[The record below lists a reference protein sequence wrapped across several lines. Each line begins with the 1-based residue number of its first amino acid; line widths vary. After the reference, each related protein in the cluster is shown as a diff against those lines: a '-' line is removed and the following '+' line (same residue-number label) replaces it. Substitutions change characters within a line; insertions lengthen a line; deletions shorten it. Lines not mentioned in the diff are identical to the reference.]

1 MNVKRFVAPTLEEA
15 AKDIRKQLGKE
26 AVILHVKEVVTGGL
40 FGFFGKKQV
49 QVTAGIDGPNH
60 RNSSVG
66 RDGNEKQS
74 SLLKEA
80 NRHLQQLGVSNR
92 VLKNLQLTAQMAEK
106 QGNAHTKEELLMQTF
121 RASLQLQPFEQQRQQ
136 TLIVAGPTGVGK
148 TTTIAKLAAK
158 AMFEENKTVSFI
170 TFDTYRIA
178 AVEQL
183 KTYAHILDCPIYTAY
198 NESEL
203 INLCSRQTADLV
215 LVDTAGR
222 NYLHEQMPVELV
234 DYIRESTSCH
244 LLVALSLAAKAED
257 ARHMLSRFPK
267 ELVNGLILTKL
278 DETASLGTLCE
289 LLYSEAL
296 PVACVTTG
304 QNVPE
309 DICWPD
315 KEQLLK
321 WLTGGV

>member
-15 AKDIRKQLGKE
+15 AKDIRKQLGKD

-66 RDGNEKQS
+66 RDGEDKQS
-74 SLLKEA
+74 PLLKEA

-106 QGNAHTKEELLMQTF
+106 QGNARTKEELLMQTF
-121 RASLQLQPFEQQRQQ
+121 RASLQLQPFEQKRQQ

-203 INLCSRQTADLV
+203 IDLCSRQTADLV

-222 NYLHEQMPVELV
+222 NYLQEQMPVELV
-234 DYIRESTSCH
+234 DYIRQSASCH

-289 LLYSEAL
+289 LLYSDSV

>member
-1 MNVKRFVAPTLEEA
+1 MNVKRFVAPTLEDA
-15 AKDIRKQLGKE
+15 AKDIRKQLGKD

-49 QVTAGIDGPNH
+49 QVTAGIDGPSH
-60 RNSSVG
+60 RNSVS
-66 RDGNEKQS
+66 RDGDDKQS
-74 SLLKEA
+74 PLLKEA

-92 VLKNLQLTAQMAEK
+92 VLKNLQLTAQMADK
-106 QGNAHTKEELLMQTF
+106 QGNARTKEELLMHTF
-121 RASLQLQPFEQQRQQ
+121 RASLQLQPFLQKRQQ

-203 INLCSRQTADLV
+203 IDLCGRQTADLV

-234 DYIRESTSCH
+234 EYIRQSASCD
-244 LLVALSLAAKAED
+244 LVVALSLAAKAED

-289 LLYSEAL
+289 LLYSEAI